1 MPSENHESKSAL
13 QIGAQAQSLDSG
25 EDDATEVIP
34 TVEER
39 DWFAGELDDQ
49 GAIIQGDYSEVDD
62 IFFQRPPEE
71 DED

>member
-1 MPSENHESKSAL
+1 MDA
-13 QIGAQAQSLDSG
+13 A

-62 IFFQRPPEE
+62 IFFSALRRG
-71 DED
+71 